1 MTRDVKY
8 AFRRLLHNPGF
19 SLVVVMT
26 LALGIG
32 ANTALF
38 SIVNGV
44 LLRPLPY
51 DQPDR
56 LVALNHFYGNL
67 DGLEAGF
74 AVPTYR
80 DIRERMK
87 IFDAFAVGQG
97 WNANLTGM
105 GQPERLLASK
115 TTAEFF
121 KVYGVQPLLGRTFAV
136 GEDQA
141 GKDKVVVL
149 SHGFWQRRFGG
160 DVSVVGRKILLDGE
174 PYDVIGVMPVT
185 FYSFFNRAN
194 DLWAPAVFRPEQYSD
209 DSRTNEFLV
218 AAGRLKP
225 AIGIE
230 QAKRDVTAFADGLKR
245 DFPDSYGQQWTIVAT
260 SMNEMST
267 RRIKTALL
275 VLVGAVGFVLLIA
288 CANIANLL
296 LARAAS
302 RTREVAVRAAVG
314 ATRTD
319 LIRQLLA
326 ESVLLSVIG
335 AVVGLIIAYGAVRGL
350 VATVPVELLRVEA
363 IQIDGSVLMFTLG
376 IAVVTGLLFG
386 IAPAIHASRTDLH
399 DALKDGA
406 RTAGESRG
414 QWLRRTLVVAEV
426 ALALT
431 LLVGAGLLIRSF
443 ARLQGVNPGFDP
455 DNLVTFS
462 VSLPRAKYTAPEARA
477 AFYATLLQRL
487 QTLPGVDAVGATSNM
502 PFGGN
507 WSTGSFNVE
516 GYQSPEG
523 QPGPWGDQRLVTP
536 GFHEA
541 MKIKLLKGRLIAL
554 TDREGVPDVV
564 VVDDEMVRRYWP
576 NSDPIGKRITFS
588 DDMTAADVEWI
599 TVIGVVEHTAHEG
612 LDAER
617 RVQLYRPV
625 QQLPIL
631 QMTFA
636 LRSHSDPTG
645 LVTSARQAVLAIDPD
660 QPIAQVRT
668 MEAMMDE
675 ALGQRKL
682 SMYLLGTF
690 AGLAL
695 LLSAIGIYGV
705 MSFDVT
711 RRSQEIGVRMA
722 LGAARS
728 SVLSLVMKQGVGLAL
743 VGVVIG
749 LAGAFAL
756 TRVLEA
762 QLFGVT
768 PTDPATFALVAAV
781 LTLVAT
787 MATLIPALRAI
798 RLDPVR
804 ALRCE

>member
-1 MTRDVKY
+1 MTRDVRY
-8 AFRRLLHNPGF
+8 AIRRLTHNPGF
-19 SLVVVMT
+19 SLIVVLT

-32 ANTALF
+32 ANTAIF

-56 LVALNHFYGNL
+56 LVALNHYYANL

-87 IFDAFAVGQG
+87 IFDAFAVAQG
-97 WNANLTGM
+97 WNANLTGI
-105 GQPERLLASK
+105 GQPERLIASK

-121 KVYGVQPLLGRTFAV
+121 KVYGVQPLRGRTFAA
-136 GEDQA
+136 GEDHA
-141 GKDKVVVL
+141 GREKVVVL
-149 SHGFWQRRFGG
+149 SHGFWLRRFGG
-160 DVSVVGRKILLDGE
+160 DASVIGRKILLDGE
-174 PYDVIGVMPVT
+174 PYDVIGVMPVG
-185 FYSFFNRAN
+185 FYSFFNRAT
-194 DLWAPAVFRPEQYSD
+194 DLWAPAVFTPEQYGD
-209 DSRTNEFLV
+209 NRRTNEFLV
-218 AAGRLKP
+218 AAGRLK
-225 AIGIE
+225 AGIGIE
-230 QAKRDVTAFADGLKR
+230 QTKRDVTAFADGLKR
-245 DFPDSYGQQWTIVAT
+245 DFPDSYARQWTIAAT
-260 SMNEMST
+260 SMNEMAT
-267 RRIKTALL
+267 RRIRTALL
-275 VLVGAVGFVLLIA
+275 ILVGAVGFVLLIA

-302 RTREVAVRAAVG
+302 RSREVAVRAAVG

-326 ESVLLSVIG
+326 ESLLLSVVG
-335 AVVGLIIAYGAVRGL
+335 AVVGLGIAYGAVRAL
-350 VATVPVELLRVEA
+350 VATVPVDLLRVEA
-363 IQIDGSVLMFTLG
+363 IQIDGTVLLFTLAV
-376 IAVVTGLLFG
+376 AVVTGLLFG
-386 IAPAIHASRTDLH
+386 IAPAIHASRADLH

-414 QWLRRTLVVAEV
+414 QWLRRSLVVAEV

-443 ARLQGVNPGFDP
+443 AMLQGVDPGFDP
-455 DNLVTFS
+455 RNLVT
-462 VSLPRAKYTAPEARA
+462 VNLSLPQAKYTTPESRA
-477 AFYATLLQRL
+477 AFFETLRL
-487 QTLPGVDAVGATSNM
+487 RLVELPGVESVGGTSNV

-507 WSTGSFNVE
+507 WSTGSFSVE
-516 GYQSPEG
+516 GFQSPEG
-523 QPGPWGDQRLVTP
+523 QPGPWGDQRIVTP
-536 GFHEA
+536 GFHETL
-541 MKIKLLKGRLIAL
+541 KIALLKGRLIAPA
-554 TDREGVPDVV
+554 DREGAPKVV
-564 VVDDEMVRRYWP
+564 VVDDEVVRRYWP
-576 NSDPIGKRITFS
+576 NADPIGKRITF
-588 DDMTAADVEWI
+588 DDTTAADVEWI

-625 QQLPIL
+625 QQRPVS

-636 LRSHSDPTG
+636 LRSQGDPTQ
-645 LVTSARQAVLAIDPD
+645 LVTSVRQAVLNIDPD

-668 MEAMMDE
+668 MDAMMDE

-682 SMYLLGTF
+682 SMYLLGGF

-743 VGVVIG
+743 VGVAIG

-768 PTDPATFALVAAV
+768 RTDPATFAVVAV
-781 LTLVAT
+781 ILTLVAT

>member
-1 MTRDVKY
+1 MTRDLKY
-8 AFRRLLHNPGF
+8 ALRRLTHNPGF
-19 SLVVVMT
+19 SLIVILT

-32 ANTALF
+32 ANTAIF

-51 DQPDR
+51 DEPDR
-56 LVALNHFYGNL
+56 LVVLNHYYGNL

-74 AVPTYR
+74 AVPTWR
-80 DIRERMK
+80 DLRERMS
-87 IFDAFAVGQG
+87 IFEAFAVGQD

-105 GQPERLLASK
+105 GQPERLIASK
-115 TTAEFF
+115 ATGQFF
-121 KVYGVQPLLGRTFAV
+121 EVYGVPPRLGRTFAP

-141 GKDKVVVL
+141 GREKVVVL

-160 DVSVVGRKILLDGE
+160 DAAVVGRKILLDGE
-174 PYDVIGVMPVT
+174 PYDVVGVMPAG
-185 FYSFFNRAN
+185 FYSFFGRAT
-194 DLWAPAVFRPEQYSD
+194 DLWAPLVFLPEQYGD
-209 DSRTNEFLV
+209 DRRTNEFLV

-225 AIGIE
+225 GVTVDR
-230 QAKRDVTAFADGLKR
+230 AKRDVTAFADGLRR
-245 DFPDSYGQQWTIVAT
+245 DFPDAYSGQWTIIAT
-260 SMNEMST
+260 SMNELAT
-267 RRIKTALL
+267 RRIRTALL
-275 VLVGAVGFVLLIA
+275 VLAGAVGFVLLIS

-314 ATRTD
+314 ATRAD

-326 ESVLLSVIG
+326 ESVLLSLAG
-335 AVVGLIIAYGAVRGL
+335 AVAGLVIAYGAVRAL
-350 VATVPVELLRVEA
+350 LATVPVDLLRVEA
-363 IQIDGSVLMFTLG
+363 VRIDATVLAFTLVV
-376 IAVVTGLLFG
+376 AVLTGLLFG
-386 IAPAIHASRTDLH
+386 IAPAVQASRADLH

-406 RTAGESRG
+406 RTAGGGRG
-414 QWLRRTLVVAEV
+414 QWLRRSLVVAEV

-443 ARLQGVNPGFDP
+443 ARLQGVDPGFDP
-455 DNLVTFS
+455 DHLITFN
-462 VSLPRAKYTAPEARA
+462 VSLPRAKYETPESRA
-477 AFYATLLQRL
+477 AFFEAARERL
-487 QTLPGVDAVGATSNM
+487 AALPGVEAAGATSNI

-516 GYQSPEG
+516 GYQPPEG
-523 QPGPWGDQRLVTP
+523 QPGPWGDQRAVTP

-541 MKIKLLKGRLIAL
+541 MKIRLLKGRLL
-554 TDREGVPDVV
+554 TTADRRGSPRVV
-564 VVDDEMVRRYWP
+564 VVDDEMARRYWAG
-576 NSDPIGKRITFS
+576 SDPIGKRIAFG
-588 DDMTAADVEWI
+588 DLTAPDVQWI
-599 TVIGVVEHTAHEG
+599 TVVGVVEHTAHEG

-617 RVQLYRPV
+617 RVQLYHPHQHQPV
-625 QQLPIL
+625 A

-636 LRSHSDPTG
+636 LRSRGDAAA
-645 LVTSARQAVLAIDPD
+645 LVTAARQAILALDPD

-668 MEAMMDE
+668 MTEMMDE

-682 SMYLLGTF
+682 SLYLLGTF

-711 RRSQEIGVRMA
+711 RRSQELGVRMA
-722 LGAARS
+722 LGAARI

-743 VGVVIG
+743 TGVALG

-762 QLFGVT
+762 QLYGVT
-768 PTDPATFALVAAV
+768 RTDPATFVLVAVILTAV
-781 LTLVAT
+781 AMLATLV
-787 MATLIPALRAI
+787 PALRAT
-798 RLDPVR
+798 RLDPVK

>member
-8 AFRRLLHNPGF
+8 AIRRLTHNPGF

-32 ANTALF
+32 ANTAIF

-51 DQPDR
+51 DQPER
-56 LVALNHFYGNL
+56 LVALNHYYPNL

-87 IFDAFAVGQG
+87 IFDAFAVAQG
-97 WNANLTGM
+97 WNANLTGL
-105 GQPERLLASK
+105 GQPERLIASK
-115 TTAEFF
+115 ATAGFF
-121 KVYGVQPLLGRTFAV
+121 KVYGVQPRLGRTFAT
-136 GEDQA
+136 GEDHA
-141 GKDKVVVL
+141 GRDKVVVL
-149 SHGFWQRRFGG
+149 SYGFWQRRFGG
-160 DVSVVGRKILLDGE
+160 DASVVGRKILLDGE
-174 PYDVIGVMPVT
+174 PYDVIGVMPVG
-185 FYSFFNRAN
+185 FYSFFSRTT
-194 DLWAPAVFRPEQYSD
+194 DLWAPAVFTPEQFGD
-209 DSRTNEFLV
+209 NRRTNEFLV

-225 AIGIE
+225 GIGIE

-245 DFPDSYGQQWTIVAT
+245 DFPDSYARQWTIIAN
-260 SMNEMST
+260 SMNEMAT

-275 VLVGAVGFVLLIA
+275 ILVGAVGFVLLIA

-326 ESVLLSVIG
+326 ESVLLSVVG
-335 AVVGLIIAYGAVRGL
+335 AVVGLAIAYGAVRAL
-350 VATVPVELLRVEA
+350 VATVPVDLLRVEA
-363 IQIDGSVLMFTLG
+363 IQIDGTVLLFTLAV
-376 IAVVTGLLFG
+376 AVVTGLLFG

-414 QWLRRTLVVAEV
+414 QWLRRSLVVAEV

-443 ARLQGVNPGFDP
+443 AMLQGVNPGFDP
-455 DNLVTFS
+455 RNLVT
-462 VSLPRAKYTAPEARA
+462 VNLSLPRAKYETPESRA
-477 AFYATLLQRL
+477 AFFEALRL
-487 QTLPGVDAVGATSNM
+487 RLVELPGVESVGGTSNI

-516 GYQSPEG
+516 AYQQPEG
-523 QPGPWGDQRLVTP
+523 QPSPWGDQRLVTA
-536 GFHEA
+536 GYHEA
-541 MKIKLLKGRLIAL
+541 MKIKLLRGRFVAPS
-554 TDREGVPDVV
+554 DREGAPKVV
-564 VVDDEMVRRYWP
+564 VVDDEMVKRYWA
-576 NSDPIGKRITFS
+576 NSDPIGKRITF
-588 DDMTAADVEWI
+588 DETTDPAAEWI
-599 TVIGVVEHTAHEG
+599 TVIGVAEHTAHEG

-617 RVQLYRPV
+617 RVQLYRPLL
-625 QQLPIL
+625 QQPIM

-636 LRSHSDPTG
+636 LRSQGDPTQ
-645 LVTSARQAVLAIDPD
+645 LVSSVRQAVLAIDPD

-675 ALGQRKL
+675 AMGQRRL

-722 LGAARS
+722 LGAARG

-743 VGVVIG
+743 VGVALG

-768 PTDPATFALVAAV
+768 RTDPATFALVAVV

-787 MATLIPALRAI
+787 LATLIPALRAI

>member
-8 AFRRLLHNPGF
+8 AVRRLLHNPGF
-19 SLVVVMT
+19 SLIVVMT

-56 LVALNHFYGNL
+56 LVALNHYYGNL

-74 AVPTYR
+74 AVPSYR

-87 IFDAFAVGQG
+87 IFDAFFVGQS

-105 GQPERLLASK
+105 GQPERLIASK

-121 KVYGVQPLLGRTFAV
+121 KVYGVSPMIGRTFAT

-141 GKDKVVVL
+141 GREKVVVL

-160 DVSVVGRKILLDGE
+160 DPSVVGRKILLDGE
-174 PYDVIGVMPVT
+174 PYDVLGVMPVG
-185 FYSFFNRAN
+185 FYNFFTRNT
-194 DLWAPAVFRPEQYSD
+194 DLWAPAVFTPEQYSD

-218 AAGRLKP
+218 AAGRLK
-225 AIGIE
+225 AGIGIE
-230 QAKRDVTAFADGLKR
+230 QAKRDVTAFAMTLKH
-245 DFPDSYGQQWTIVAT
+245 DFPDSYGREWTIAT
-260 SMNEMST
+260 SSMNEMST

-335 AVVGLIIAYGAVRGL
+335 AVVGLAIAFGAVRGL
-350 VATVPVELLRVEA
+350 VATVPVDLLRVEA
-363 IQIDGSVLMFTLG
+363 IQIDGTVLLFTLG
-376 IAVVTGLLFG
+376 IAVLTGLLFG

-406 RTAGESRG
+406 RTAGESSG

-443 ARLQGVNPGFDP
+443 ALLQGVSPGFEP
-455 DNLVTFS
+455 ANLVTANIA
-462 VSLPRAKYTAPEARA
+462 LPRAKYTTPESRA
-477 AFYATLLQRL
+477 AFFETLRL
-487 QTLPGVDAVGATSNM
+487 RLASLPGVDSVGATSNI

-516 GYQSPEG
+516 GFQAPEG

-536 GFHEA
+536 GYHET
-541 MKIKLLKGRLIAL
+541 MKIKLLRGRFIAP
-554 TDREGVPDVV
+554 TDRAGAPKVV
-564 VVDDEMVRRYWP
+564 VIDDEMAKRYWP
-576 NSDPIGKRITFS
+576 NVDPIGKRITFA
-588 DDMTAADVEWI
+588 DDMSAADVDWI

-625 QQLPIL
+625 QQRPIM

-636 LRSHSDPTG
+636 LRSQGDPAQ
-645 LVTSARQAVLAIDPD
+645 LVTAVRQAVLDIDPD

-711 RRSQEIGVRMA
+711 RRSQELGVRMA

-743 VGVVIG
+743 VGVAIG

-762 QLFGVT
+762 QLFGIT
-768 PTDPATFALVAAV
+768 RTDPATFALVAVV

-787 MATLIPALRAI
+787 MATLVPALRAT

>member
-8 AFRRLLHNPGF
+8 ALRRLLHNPGF

-32 ANTALF
+32 ANTAIF

-56 LVALNHFYGNL
+56 LVTLNHFYPNL
-67 DGLEAGF
+67 DDLEAGF

-87 IFDAFAVGQG
+87 IFDAFAVAQG
-97 WNANLTGM
+97 WNANLTGL
-105 GQPERLLASK
+105 GQPERLIASK
-115 TTAEFF
+115 ATAEFF
-121 KVYGVQPLLGRTFAV
+121 KVYGVQPRLGRTFAP
-136 GEDQA
+136 GEDHA
-141 GKDKVVVL
+141 GRDKVVVL

-160 DVSVVGRKILLDGE
+160 DASVIGRKILLDGE
-174 PYDVIGVMPVT
+174 PYDVIGVMPVS
-185 FYSFFNRAN
+185 FYSFFSRTT
-194 DLWAPAVFRPEQYSD
+194 DLWAPAVFTPEQFGD
-209 DSRTNEFLV
+209 DRRTNEFLV

-225 AIGIE
+225 GIGIV
-230 QAKRDVTAFADGLKR
+230 QAKRDVTSFAAGLKR
-245 DFPDSYGQQWTIVAT
+245 DFPDAYGQQWTILAN
-260 SMNEMST
+260 SMNEMAT
-267 RRIKTALL
+267 RRIRTALL
-275 VLVGAVGFVLLIA
+275 ILVGAVGFVLLIA

-326 ESVLLSVIG
+326 ESLLLSIVG
-335 AVVGLIIAYGAVRGL
+335 AVVGLGIAYGAVSAV
-350 VATVPVELLRVEA
+350 VATVPVDLVRVEA
-363 IQIDGSVLMFTLG
+363 IQIDGTVLLFTLAV
-376 IAVVTGLLFG
+376 AVVTGLLFG
-386 IAPAIHASRTDLH
+386 IAPAIHASHTDLH

-414 QWLRRTLVVAEV
+414 QWLRRSLVVAEV

-443 ARLQGVNPGFDP
+443 AMLQGVAPGFDP
-455 DNLVTFS
+455 RNLITVNL
-462 VSLPRAKYTAPEARA
+462 SLPRAKYPTPESRA
-477 AFYATLLQRL
+477 AFFENLRL
-487 QTLPGVDAVGATSNM
+487 RLVELPGVESVGATSTI
-502 PFGGN
+502 PFGGS

-516 GYQSPEG
+516 GYQAPEG

-541 MKIKLLKGRLIAL
+541 MKIKLLKGRLIAP
-554 TDREGVPDVV
+554 TDRNGAPKVV

-576 NSDPIGKRITFS
+576 NTDPIGKRITFN

-617 RVQLYRPV
+617 RVQLYGPALQRPTS
-625 QQLPIL
+625 

-636 LRSHSDPTG
+636 LRSQGDPTQ
-645 LVTSARQAVLAIDPD
+645 LVTSVRQAVLNIDPD
-660 QPIAQVRT
+660 QPIAQIRT
-668 MEAMMDE
+668 MDAMMDE

-682 SMYLLGTF
+682 TMYLLGTF

-743 VGVVIG
+743 VGVAIG

-762 QLFGVT
+762 QLFGIT
-768 PTDPATFALVAAV
+768 RTDPATFASVALA

-787 MATLIPALRAI
+787 MATLIPALRAT

>member
-8 AFRRLLHNPGF
+8 ALRRLLHNPGF

-32 ANTALF
+32 ANTAIF

-56 LVALNHFYGNL
+56 LVALNHYYPNL

-87 IFDAFAVGQG
+87 IFDAFAVGQN
-97 WNANLTGM
+97 WNANLTGI
-105 GQPERLLASK
+105 GQPERLIASK
-115 TTAEFF
+115 ATAEFF
-121 KVYGVQPLLGRTFAV
+121 KVYGVQPRLGRTFAP
-136 GEDQA
+136 GEDHA
-141 GKDKVVVL
+141 GRDKVVVL
-149 SHGFWQRRFGG
+149 SYGFWQRRFGG
-160 DVSVVGRKILLDGE
+160 DASIVGRKILLDGE
-174 PYDVIGVMPVT
+174 PYDVIGVMPVG
-185 FYSFFNRAN
+185 FYSFFSRTT
-194 DLWAPAVFRPEQYSD
+194 DLWAPAVFTPEQFGD
-209 DSRTNEFLV
+209 NRRTNEFLV

-225 AIGIE
+225 GIGIE

-245 DFPDSYGQQWTIVAT
+245 DFPDSYARQWTIIAN
-260 SMNEMST
+260 SMNEMAT

-275 VLVGAVGFVLLIA
+275 ILVGAVGFVLLIA

-326 ESVLLSVIG
+326 ESVLLSVVG
-335 AVVGLIIAYGAVRGL
+335 AVVGLAIAYGAVRAL
-350 VATVPVELLRVEA
+350 VATVPVDLLRVEA
-363 IQIDGSVLMFTLG
+363 IQIDGTVLLFTLAV
-376 IAVVTGLLFG
+376 AVVTGLLFG

-406 RTAGESRG
+406 RTAGERG
-414 QWLRRTLVVAEV
+414 GHLLRRILVVAEV
-426 ALALT
+426 AIALT

-443 ARLQGVNPGFDP
+443 AMLQGVNPGFDP
-455 DNLVTFS
+455 RNLVT
-462 VSLPRAKYTAPEARA
+462 VNLSLPRAKYETPESRA
-477 AFYATLLQRL
+477 AFFEALRL
-487 QTLPGVDAVGATSNM
+487 RLVGLPGVESVGATSNI

-516 GYQSPEG
+516 GYQQPEG
-523 QPGPWGDQRLVTP
+523 QPSPWGDQRLVTP

-541 MKIKLLKGRLIAL
+541 MKIKLLKGRFIAPS
-554 TDREGVPDVV
+554 DREGAPKVV
-564 VVDDEMVRRYWP
+564 VVDDEMVKRYWA
-576 NSDPIGKRITFS
+576 NSDPIGKRITF
-588 DDMTAADVEWI
+588 DETTDPAAEWI

-617 RVQLYRPV
+617 RVQLYRPLL
-625 QQLPIL
+625 QQPIM

-636 LRSHSDPTG
+636 LRSQGDPTQ
-645 LVTSARQAVLAIDPD
+645 LVSSVRQAVLNIDPD

-675 ALGQRKL
+675 AMGQRKL
-682 SMYLLGTF
+682 SMYLLGAF

-722 LGAARS
+722 LGAARG

-743 VGVVIG
+743 VGVALG

-768 PTDPATFALVAAV
+768 RTDPATFALVAVV

>member
-1 MTRDVKY
+1 MTRDVRY
-8 AFRRLLHNPGF
+8 AIRRLTHNPGF
-19 SLVVVMT
+19 SLIVVMT

-32 ANTALF
+32 ANTAIF

-51 DQPDR
+51 DEPDR
-56 LVALNHFYGNL
+56 LVALNHYYANL

-80 DIRERMK
+80 DVRERMK
-87 IFDAFAVGQG
+87 IFDAFAVAQG
-97 WNANLTGM
+97 WNANLTGL
-105 GQPERLLASK
+105 GQPERLIASK

-121 KVYGVQPLLGRTFAV
+121 KVYGVQPLRGRTFAT

-141 GKDKVVVL
+141 GRDKVVVL

-160 DVSVVGRKILLDGE
+160 DATVIGRKILLDGE
-174 PYDVIGVMPVT
+174 PYDVIGVMPAG
-185 FYSFFNRAN
+185 FYSFFNRAT
-194 DLWAPAVFRPEQYSD
+194 DLWAPAVFTPEQYGD
-209 DSRTNEFLV
+209 NRRTNEFLV
-218 AAGRLKP
+218 AAGRLKLG
-225 AIGIE
+225 IGIE
-230 QAKRDVTAFADGLKR
+230 QATRDVTAFADGLKR
-245 DFPDSYGQQWTIVAT
+245 DFPDSYARQWTIAAT
-260 SMNEMST
+260 SMNEMAT
-267 RRIKTALL
+267 RRIRTALL
-275 VLVGAVGFVLLIA
+275 TLVGAVGFVLLIA

-326 ESVLLSVIG
+326 ESLVLSVVG
-335 AVVGLIIAYGAVRGL
+335 AVVGLGIAYGAVGAL
-350 VATVPVELLRVEA
+350 VATVPVDLLRVEA
-363 IQIDGSVLMFTLG
+363 IQIDGTVLVFTL
-376 IAVVTGLLFG
+376 AVALVTGLLFG
-386 IAPAIHASRTDLH
+386 IAPAIHASRADLH

-406 RTAGESRG
+406 RTVGESRG
-414 QWLRRTLVVAEV
+414 HWLRRSLVVAEV

-443 ARLQGVNPGFDP
+443 AMLQGVDPGFDP
-455 DNLVTFS
+455 RNLVT
-462 VSLPRAKYTAPEARA
+462 VNLSLPQAKYTTPESRA
-477 AFYATLLQRL
+477 AFFETLRL
-487 QTLPGVDAVGATSNM
+487 RLVGLPGVESVGGTSNV

-507 WSTGSFNVE
+507 WSTGSFSVE

-536 GFHEA
+536 GFHETL
-541 MKIKLLKGRLIAL
+541 KITLLKGRLIAP
-554 TDREGVPDVV
+554 TDREGAQKVV

-576 NSDPIGKRITFS
+576 NTDPIGKRITF
-588 DDMTAADVEWI
+588 DDTTAPDVEWI

-625 QQLPIL
+625 QQRPIS

-636 LRSHSDPTG
+636 LRSQGDPTQ
-645 LVTSARQAVLAIDPD
+645 LVASVRQAVLAIDPD

-668 MEAMMDE
+668 MDAMMDE

-682 SMYLLGTF
+682 SMYLLGSF

-722 LGAARS
+722 LGAARR
-728 SVLSLVMKQGVGLAL
+728 SVLSLVMKQGMGLAL
-743 VGVVIG
+743 VGVAIG

-762 QLFGVT
+762 QLFGIT
-768 PTDPATFALVAAV
+768 RTDPATFAFVAV
-781 LTLVAT
+781 ILMLVAT

>member
-1 MTRDVKY
+1 MTRDVTY
-8 AFRRLLHNPGF
+8 AIRRLLHNPGF
-19 SLVVVMT
+19 SLVVVLT

-32 ANTALF
+32 ANTAIF

-80 DIRERMK
+80 DIRERMT

-105 GQPERLLASK
+105 GQPERLIASK

-121 KVYGVQPLLGRTFAV
+121 KVYGVAPQLGRTFAV

-141 GKDKVVVL
+141 GRDKVVVL
-149 SHGFWQRRFGG
+149 SHGFWHRRFGG
-160 DVSVVGRKILLDGE
+160 DPTVVGRKILLDGE
-174 PYDVIGVMPVT
+174 PYDVIGVMPLG
-185 FYSFFNRAN
+185 FYSFFNRST
-194 DLWAPAVFRPEQYSD
+194 DLWGPAVFTPEQYSD

-225 AIGIE
+225 GIGID
-230 QAKRDVTAFADGLKR
+230 QATRDVTAFAKTLKR
-245 DFPDSYGQQWTIVAT
+245 DFPDAYGREWTITAT
-260 SMNEMST
+260 SMNELST
-267 RRIKTALL
+267 RRIRTALL

-302 RTREVAVRAAVG
+302 RTREVALRAALG

-326 ESVLLSVIG
+326 ESVLL
-335 AVVGLIIAYGAVRGL
+335 AVVGAMVGLGIAYGAVRGL
-350 VATVPVELLRVEA
+350 VATVPVDLLRVDA
-363 IQIDGSVLMFTLG
+363 IQIDGTVLAFTLA
-376 IAVVTGLLFG
+376 IAIVTGLLFG
-386 IAPAIHASRTDLH
+386 IAPAVHASRADLH

-406 RTAGESRG
+406 RSAGERG
-414 QWLRRTLVVAEV
+414 GHWLRRTLVVAEV

-443 ARLQGVNPGFDP
+443 ARLQGVDPGFEP
-455 DNLVTFS
+455 TNLVTFS
-462 VSLPRAKYTAPEARA
+462 VALPRSKYEEPVSRA
-477 AFYATLLQRL
+477 AFYEALVQRL
-487 QTLPGVDAVGATSNM
+487 ATLPGVDAVGATSTM
-502 PFGGN
+502 PFGGS

-541 MKIKLLKGRLIAL
+541 MKIRLLKGRLIAPA
-554 TDREGVPDVV
+554 DREGAPRVA
-564 VVDDEMVRRYWP
+564 VVDTEMVRRYWP
-576 NSDPIGKRITFS
+576 NADPVGKRITFS
-588 DDMTAADVEWI
+588 DDMTAADTPWI
-599 TVIGVVEHTAHEG
+599 TVVGVVDHTAHEG

-617 RVQLYRPV
+617 RVQIYRPV
-625 QQLPIL
+625 AQRPIL
-631 QMTFA
+631 QMTVA
-636 LRSHSDPTG
+636 LRSQGDPTQ
-645 LVTSARQAVLAIDPD
+645 LVTSVRQAVLAIDPD

-668 MEAMMDE
+668 MESMMDE

-711 RRSQEIGVRMA
+711 RRTQELGVRMA
-722 LGAARS
+722 LGAARR
-728 SVLSLVMKQGVGLAL
+728 SVLSLVLRQGVGLAL
-743 VGVVIG
+743 VGVAIG

-762 QLFGVT
+762 QLFGIT
-768 PTDPATFALVAAV
+768 RTDPATFALVAVV

-787 MATLIPALRAI
+787 MATLIPALRAT

>member
-8 AFRRLLHNPGF
+8 AVRRLLHNPGF
-19 SLVVVMT
+19 SLIVVMT

-32 ANTALF
+32 ANTAIF

-51 DQPDR
+51 DQPER
-56 LVALNHFYGNL
+56 LVALNHFYANL

-80 DIRERMK
+80 DIRERMQ

-121 KVYGVQPLLGRTFAV
+121 KVFGVAPQLGRTFAA

-141 GKDKVVVL
+141 GRDKVVVL

-160 DVSVVGRKILLDGE
+160 EASVIGRKILLDGE
-174 PYDVIGVMPVT
+174 PYDVIGVMPVG
-185 FYSFFNRAN
+185 FYSFFNRVT
-194 DLWAPAVFRPEQYSD
+194 DLWAPVVFTPEQYGD
-209 DSRTNEFLV
+209 NRRTNEFLV
-218 AAGRLKP
+218 AAGRLK
-225 AIGIE
+225 AGIGIA
-230 QAKRDVTAFADGLKR
+230 QATRDVSAFADSLKR
-245 DFPDSYGQQWTIVAT
+245 DFPDSYSRQWTIVAA

-314 ATRTD
+314 ATRMD

-326 ESVLLSVIG
+326 ESVLLSVVG
-335 AVVGLIIAYGAVRGL
+335 AVAGLGIAYGAVRGL
-350 VATVPVELLRVEA
+350 VATVPVDLLRVEA
-363 IQIDGSVLMFTLG
+363 IQIDGTVLAFTLA

-406 RTAGESRG
+406 RTAGEGRG
-414 QWLRRTLVVAEV
+414 HWLRRGLVVAEV

-443 ARLQGVNPGFDP
+443 ARLQGVAPGFDP
-455 DNLVTFS
+455 RNLITVN
-462 VSLPRAKYTAPEARA
+462 VALPRAKYTTPVSRA
-477 AFYATLLQRL
+477 AFFETLRL
-487 QTLPGVDAVGATSNM
+487 RLVELPGVESVGATSNI

-541 MKIKLLKGRLIAL
+541 MKIKLLRGRLIAP
-554 TDREGVPDVV
+554 TDREGAPRVV

-576 NSDPIGKRITFS
+576 NTDPIGKRITFN

-625 QQLPIL
+625 QQQPIM
-631 QMTFA
+631 QMTYA
-636 LRSHSDPTG
+636 LRSQGDPTQ
-645 LVTSARQAVLAIDPD
+645 LVTSVRQAVLAIDPD

-668 MEAMMDE
+668 MDAMMNE

-682 SMYLLGTF
+682 SMYLLGSF

-711 RRSQEIGVRMA
+711 RRSQELGVRMA
-722 LGAARS
+722 LGAARG

-743 VGVVIG
+743 VGVVLG

-768 PTDPATFALVAAV
+768 RTDPATFALVAVV

-787 MATLIPALRAI
+787 MATLVPALRAT
-798 RLDPVR
+798 RLDPVQ